1 MKVSMAEAAQTTR
14 LSTLKTFKVYSD
26 MKKIQSFTVDHTKL
40 LPGIYVSRVDG
51 DITTYDLRT
60 KKPNTGDLMD
70 NSTMHTFEHM
80 FATFVRNSDI
90 ADDVIYFGPMGC
102 QTGFY
107 LLIRNADNKKVLDT
121 VISVL
126 KSINDYDGEV
136 FGCSEI
142 ECGNYRSL
150 DLEKAKAQS
159 REYLEILTSR
169 VQTFEYN

>member
-1 MKVSMAEAAQTTR
+1 ME
-14 LSTLKTFKVYSD
+14 
-26 MKKIQSFTVDHTKL
+26 KITSFTINHLKL
-40 LPGIYVSRVDG
+40 LPGVYVSRVDYVAG
-51 DITTYDLRT
+51 NPVTTFDLRMT
-60 KKPNTGDLMD
+60 APNREPVMNTAE
-70 NSTMHTFEHM
+70 MHTIEHLG
-80 FATFVRNSDI
+80 ATFLRNDPEFGEK
-90 ADDVIYFGPMGC
+90 DIYFGPMGC

-121 VISVL
+121 IISVL